1 METGMYTTKVYKA
14 LGGNELV
21 VDSGGKITMKPGSTL
36 DIEGE
41 IVQSITFDEDYFT
54 INDGE
59 VTLKT
64 EIAALLTI
72 VAGIPDT
79 DPADDGVSIW
89 NDGGVL
95 KVSGASAG

>member
-1 METGMYTTKVYKA
+1 MYATKVYKA

-41 IVQSITFDEDYFT
+41 ITQSITFDEDYFT

-59 VTLKT
+59 VTLKA
-64 EIAALLTI
+64 EVAALLTI
-72 VAGIPDT
+72 VDNIPTT
-79 DPADDGVSIW
+79 DPADDGASIW

-95 KVSGASAG
+95 KVSGASG